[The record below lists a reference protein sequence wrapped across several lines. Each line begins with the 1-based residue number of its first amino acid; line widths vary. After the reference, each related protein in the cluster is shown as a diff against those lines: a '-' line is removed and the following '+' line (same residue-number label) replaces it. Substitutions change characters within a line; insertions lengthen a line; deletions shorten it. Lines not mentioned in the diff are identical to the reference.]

1 MRDMATIISRFRL
14 SPRQVPLTS
23 STMLSNEESVH
34 VKARA
39 SRRNALK
46 RRHLGVFYLHNNDV
60 LLLESHLGANRLV
73 VLADG
78 VFLHQRNQV
87 SLFAFL

>member
-1 MRDMATIISRFRL
+1 M
-14 SPRQVPLTS
+14 VW
-23 STMLSNEESVH
+23 NEESVH
-34 VKARA
+34 VKASA

-46 RRHLGVFYLHNNDV
+46 REYLGFFVLHNNDV
-60 LLLESHLGANRLV
+60 LLSESHLGANRLV